1 MSNYQPPAPPPPPGG
16 GGGYGAPPPAGP
28 PGGGYGGGY
37 GGPPAGGGFGGG
49 GIQPYSAGDAFSYG
63 WSKFQANMG
72 QMILAALA
80 IFAGALVIF
89 GIYFVLVFT
98 VFASD
103 GLDCVDRDINGFCTE
118 YDAGGLGFFGSLLLT
133 ALFTGVFFVFAQVVG
148 AGLIREALGVT
159 EGRPFTTAG
168 VFKFQNIGPVMVT
181 ALLVGAG
188 ILVGTIL
195 CYIPGL
201 IFGFFSSYSLY
212 FLIDKGLA
220 PVDAIKASFNFV
232 NKNLGSTIIW
242 YLISLVIFFVG
253 NLACGVGLLVAIPV
267 VLVGTAYTYKKLN
280 GAPVAP

>member
-16 GGGYGAPPPAGP
+16 GGYGAPPPAGP
-28 PGGGYGGGY
+28 PGGGY

-63 WSKFQANMG
+63 WNKFQANMG
-72 QMILAALA
+72 QMILASLA
-80 IFAGALVIF
+80 IFVGAIVIF
-89 GIYFVLVFT
+89 GIYFILVLS

-103 GLDCVDRDINGFCTE
+103 GLECESRDVNGFCTD
-118 YDAGGLGFFGSLLLT
+118 YSSGGLGFFGSLLLT
-133 ALFTGVFFVFAQVVG
+133 AIFVGVFFVFAQVVG

-159 EGRPFTTAG
+159 EGRPFSTSG
-168 VFKFQNIGPVMVT
+168 VFKFQNIGPVLIT
-181 ALLVGAG
+181 SLLIGAG

-220 PVDAIKASFNFV
+220 PVDAIKASFSFV

-242 YLISLVIFFVG
+242 YLLSLVIILVG
-253 NLACGVGLLVAIPV
+253 ELACGVGVLVAIPV
-267 VLVGTAYTYKKLN
+267 VLVGTAFTYKKLN
-280 GAPVAP
+280 GEPVAA